1 MSGLKKINLLPIEIK
16 KKYANRYLKY
26 IAYLAFVIMLLAIL
40 FQAAESGILLLQIKH
55 INDKNAKYEELKTE
69 IENLESESKAYSA
82 FIEEYEKRFI
92 PFERFMNNLEDIRPE
107 SVHIISVDTPDRLV
121 NEGTKDEEKKEDT
134 NSDNDLEED
143 KKGEEQETESKSEI
157 AYTDDLAGKNI
168 IIRGYGKKQDDI
180 SVFIYELSK
189 LPYVVKAEITA
200 IEEHEMYDGQR
211 YNIFEIVVQGG
222 TSVEADIEG

>member
-1 MSGLKKINLLPIEIK
+1 MNGLKKINLLPIEIK

-26 IAYLAFVIMLLAIL
+26 IASLAFAIMLLAIL

-82 FIEEYEKRFI
+82 FIEEYEKRFF

-134 NSDNDLEED
+134 TSDDDSKED
-143 KKGEEQETESKSEI
+143 KKGDEPETENSGEI
-157 AYTDDLAGKNI
+157 TYTDDLAGKNI